1 MGVWKDG
8 RMFDEEEITHLMDE
22 LPTIRYMQDQIK
34 NLTVSLKNVENRL
47 AQMEWEQRRLES
59 TLKEHYNVF
68 MEELRT

>member
-1 MGVWKDG
+1 MGIWKDG
-8 RMFDEEEITHLMDE
+8 RMFNEEEITNLMDD

-47 AQMEWEQRRLES
+47 AQMEWEQRRLEN

>member
-1 MGVWKDG
+1 MGIWKDG
-8 RMFDEEEITHLMDE
+8 RMFDEEEIANLMDE

-34 NLTVSLKNVENRL
+34 DLTISIKDLNNRL
-47 AQMEWEQRRLES
+47 AQMEWEQKRLES

>member
-8 RMFDEEEITHLMDE
+8 RMFNEEEITNLMDD

-47 AQMEWEQRRLES
+47 AQMEWEQRRLEN
-59 TLKEHYNVF
+59 TLKEHYDVF

>member
-8 RMFDEEEITHLMDE
+8 RMFDEEEIIHLMDE

-34 NLTVSLKNVENRL
+34 NLTVSLKDLENRL
-47 AQMEWEQRRLES
+47 AQMEWEQKRLES